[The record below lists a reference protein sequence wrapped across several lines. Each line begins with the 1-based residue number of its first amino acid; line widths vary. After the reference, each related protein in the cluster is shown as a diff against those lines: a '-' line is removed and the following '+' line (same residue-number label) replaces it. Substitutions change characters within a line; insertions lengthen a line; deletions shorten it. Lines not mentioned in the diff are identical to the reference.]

1 MIETRRGLERDAA
14 RVAALMTSC
23 APGDSTLV
31 VVCPTDA
38 ACLDLTAVLRDIGC
52 SARSLLRSSKDSDRR
67 ILERE
72 LGERSVSTIVTVSDA
87 LRRLPAGINAKVLAW
102 EDIEGAG
109 AQPDDVSRAAV
120 ALRARMASGVAIP
133 RHVAWPEHV
142 ATASSRIPVTQ
153 LAAPG
158 IAACRTDGLMLVP
171 ECQAVARHHDQSPYD
186 GPLPFAFREPVTSVV
201 NGWTALR
208 RGRSHVPEVG
218 GIAVLSSPSRPILIE
233 HFAWG
238 LSQILRS
245 QVVGTLPVVANGS
258 ASKKSM
264 DRFQRATQSIR
275 LPMTPHLARACDKKR
290 IVLVTDVVRS
300 GWSVAAAA
308 RLLRGL
314 GAKEVLPVAL
324 LWDPRREEHV
334 M

>member
-120 ALRARMASGVAIP
+120 ALRARMVSGVAIP

-158 IAACRTDGLMLVP
+158 IAVCRTDGLMLVP
-171 ECQAVARHHDQSPYD
+171 ECQGVARRSLI
-186 GPLPFAFREPVTSVV
+186 PLPAHPDRALCLGAVPNIALTGSRHSTRGCERISEQEINGSLSARNPVHSTSHD
-201 NGWTALR
+201 TAPGSSMRQEANCPRDGRCAQRLVRCR
-208 RGRSHVPEVG
+208 RRPLAARTWSKGSTPCRSAMGSPTRGAGYVSRTWRAALCAGRS
-218 GIAVLSSPSRPILIE
+218 S
-233 HFAWG
+233 
-238 LSQILRS
+238 
-245 QVVGTLPVVANGS
+245 
-258 ASKKSM
+258 
-264 DRFQRATQSIR
+264 
-275 LPMTPHLARACDKKR
+275 
-290 IVLVTDVVRS
+290 
-300 GWSVAAAA
+300 SVAMA
-308 RLLRGL
+308 
-314 GAKEVLPVAL
+314 
-324 LWDPRREEHV
+324 
-334 M
+334 